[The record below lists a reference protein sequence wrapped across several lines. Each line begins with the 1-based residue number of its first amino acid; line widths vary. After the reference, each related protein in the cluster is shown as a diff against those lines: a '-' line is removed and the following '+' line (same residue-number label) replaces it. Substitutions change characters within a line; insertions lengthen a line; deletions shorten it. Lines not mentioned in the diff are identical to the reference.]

1 MEIITRRTAQI
12 IRDLPSAR
20 LTLTNE
26 LLDIGIDIE
35 RESLVLVTLVK
46 EEGKKRIVIEK
57 V

>member
-12 IRDLPSAR
+12 IRDLPLAR